1 MTRARASMMR
11 PAALVSA
18 LSVLVAWMLVLVE
31 PSDYDGASGLL
42 TLFGVPALCVAVL
55 CIVVATRAGMS
66 GAFGGDRRW
75 LWWPLC
81 VMPAGVLAA
90 LAVSVV
96 RSPDYF
102 IGEDSPWMLLWMPF
116 LLAAAMLLGTLVAAF
131 WLGPVVALWITTAEI
146 IRGRAK
152 PSSMVM
158 PLVWLAVGVLIL
170 IAAAS
175 VQADS
180 VGRMAYGNLILA
192 FFGLPGAYTIT
203 WMPGLWI
210 VRVMV
215 LAMVLFFG
223 MPVWRER
230 RAERAHAVGD

>member
-1 MTRARASMMR
+1 MMR
-11 PAALVSA
+11 PAGLVSA

-42 TLFGVPALCVAVL
+42 MLFGVPALCVAVL
-55 CIVVATRAGMS
+55 CIVVATRTGMS
-66 GAFGGDRRW
+66 GAFGGDRCW

-81 VMPAGVLAA
+81 VMPVGVLAA
-90 LAVSVV
+90 LAVSVL

-131 WLGPVVALWITTAEI
+131 WLGPVVALWITTAAI

-152 PSSMVM
+152 PSAIVM

-175 VQADS
+175 IHAEG

-210 VRVMV
+210 VR
-215 LAMVLFFG
+215 AMVLGLVLFFTVPG
-223 MPVWRER
+223 WRAQ
-230 RAERAHAVGD
+230 RAERAGVAGR